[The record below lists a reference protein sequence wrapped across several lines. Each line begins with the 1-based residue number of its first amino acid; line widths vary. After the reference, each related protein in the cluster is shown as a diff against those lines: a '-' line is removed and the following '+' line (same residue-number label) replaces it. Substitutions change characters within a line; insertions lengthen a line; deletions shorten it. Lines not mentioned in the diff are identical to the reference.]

1 MRKLMLA
8 ALILMA
14 TSAYAQ
20 LPLNLQSLDKLEAKA
35 KSKTR
40 MDMDEAMVKSAAGG
54 LNGQKA
60 DEAEV
65 KKVTEGL
72 KGFFLR
78 AYEFDKEGQFKLDD
92 LKPLRD
98 QLKAPEWVSM
108 IQSSEDDELV
118 EIWIH
123 RTRGEADGML
133 LIAAEAKELT
143 VIYAIGVKDV
153 SQLGNVGRQ
162 LGNININ

>member
-35 KSKTR
+35 TSKTR
-40 MDMDEAMVKSAAGG
+40 MDLDEAMVKSATSV
-54 LNGQKA
+54 LNEQKA
-60 DEAEV
+60 GEAAV
-65 KKVTEGL
+65 KKASEGL

-78 AYEFDKEGQFKLDD
+78 AYEFDKEKYSLDD
-92 LKPLRD
+92 LKPIRD
-98 QLKAPEWVSM
+98 QLKAPDWASM
-108 IQSSEDDELV
+108 IQVNEDDELV

-123 RTRGEADGML
+123 RTKGEADGML
-133 LIAAEAKELT
+133 LLAAESDEL
-143 VIYAIGVKDV
+143 VIIYAIGVKDV
-153 SQLGNVGRQ
+153 SQLTNVGRA
-162 LGNININ
+162 LGNINIK

>member
-8 ALILMA
+8 ALILVA

-35 KSKTR
+35 TSKTR
-40 MDMDEAMVKSAAGG
+40 MDFDESMVKSATGA
-54 LNGQKA
+54 LSGQKV
-60 DEAEV
+60 DEAVV

-78 AYEFDKEGQFKLDD
+78 AYEFDKEKYSLDE
-92 LKPLRD
+92 LKPVRD
-98 QLKAPEWVSM
+98 QLKGPDWVSM
-108 IQSSEDDELV
+108 IQSSEGDEIV

-123 RTRGEADGML
+123 RTKGEADGML
-133 LIAAEAKELT
+133 LIAAESNEL
-143 VIYAIGVKDV
+143 VVMYAIGVKDV
-153 SQLGNVGRQ
+153 SQLTNIGET
-162 LGNININ
+162 LGNINIK